1 MLLAL
6 QGKRPDCSNFMELM
20 YLRSTYPVE
29 DNNKDETLEIYTLGQ
44 FCVRRGDRV
53 ISSEARRSYKL
64 WELFKFIISNRGRN
78 VHGDTIIDSL
88 WPEQDFYDSRNSL
101 HSMIYRLR
109 QLIDNN
115 NLTTTSV
122 SSIIFSA
129 GTYAWNENTNCCLDF
144 LHFEQLCTGAKQ
156 LSSTETQQAINLY
169 LEAIEVYKG
178 DYLPELAYTEWT
190 IPLRN
195 YYHRLYVNAVQEVTN
210 LLLKTDENEKVIEIC
225 EKAIQL
231 EFYKEEIHAAY
242 LFALLKAGSIAQ
254 ARSHLEYASSVFQK
268 EMGIDLK
275 SVLPHFSSLGELE
288 NNNLGPD
295 LAVIQKHLDKAVEPP
310 GCMLCNPEAFRFLY
324 KTELRRSE
332 RSGLPIFLA
341 MFVLDPDFSNT
352 DADHGECMDLLHR
365 TLTANLRRGDV
376 VCRWNDHQYLLL
388 LTGLDADQ
396 AVKAINRIQ
405 HSFETNCSCPAKLI
419 NDVKPIIL
427 TSL

>member
-1 MLLAL
+1 MLSTNPI
-6 QGKRPDCSNFMELM
+6 QDSQDDT
-20 YLRSTYPVE
+20 LR
-29 DNNKDETLEIYTLGQ
+29 IYTLGQ
-44 FCVRRGDRV
+44 FCVHRGDRV

-78 VHGDTIIDSL
+78 IHGDNIIESL
-88 WPEQDFYDSRNSL
+88 WPEQDYNDSRNSL

-115 NLTTTSV
+115 CHNTHSV
-122 SSIIFSA
+122 SSIVFST
-129 GTYAWNENTNCCLDF
+129 GTYAWNDNTNCWLDAV
-144 LHFEQLCTGAKQ
+144 HFEQLCAAARQ
-156 LSSTETQQAINLY
+156 ASSNEPSQSINLY
-169 LEAIEVYKG
+169 LEAIDLYKG
-178 DYLPELAYTEWT
+178 DYLPELTYTEWT

-195 YYHRLYVNAVQEVTN
+195 YYHRLYVNAVQDVIS
-210 LLLKTDENEKVIEIC
+210 LLLKADEQEKIIEIC

-275 SVLPHFSSLGELE
+275 NVLPHFSSLHELE
-288 NNNLGPD
+288 NNHHAPD
-295 LAVIQKHLDKAVEPP
+295 LAVIQKHLDKAAEPP
-310 GCMLCNPEAFRFLY
+310 GCMLCNPDVFRFLY

-332 RSGLPIFLA
+332 RSGQPVFLA
-341 MFVLDPDFSNT
+341 MFALEPGSTNKSFDLRS
-352 DADHGECMDLLHR
+352 CMDLLHR
-365 TLTANLRRGDV
+365 TLTVNLRRGDV
-376 VCRWNDHQYLLL
+376 VCQWNDQQYLLL

-405 HSFETNCSCPAKLI
+405 LSFESNCKYPAKLI
-419 NDVKPIIL
+419 NDVKPIVL
-427 TSL
+427 THL